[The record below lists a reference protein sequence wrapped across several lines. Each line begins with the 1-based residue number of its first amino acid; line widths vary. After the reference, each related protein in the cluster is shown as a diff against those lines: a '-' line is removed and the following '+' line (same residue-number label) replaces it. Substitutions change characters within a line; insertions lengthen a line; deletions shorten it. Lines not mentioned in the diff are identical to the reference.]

1 MQPRTRRLMQN
12 FAIAP
17 LVVGDL
23 ERRVDKQP
31 QSLRGPPRDAE
42 PGLLN
47 PVLMIEKDHRE
58 SMLARFR
65 LDPVLIAIV
74 TALALG
80 LCLNL
85 AGVPRPAALGTVSTA
100 AMIAATVGFLL
111 SIGMGLRL
119 SRMSMYVR
127 ESAVISL
134 IKFAFVPVIVT
145 SLAALAGLGD
155 VDGGI
160 PLKVTAILS
169 AMPVAMNAL
178 IPPSLFRLDL
188 DLANA
193 CWVFT
198 TLELVLVLPI
208 LIIILP
214 LL

>member
-1 MQPRTRRLMQN
+1 
-12 FAIAP
+12 
-17 LVVGDL
+17 
-23 ERRVDKQP
+23 
-31 QSLRGPPRDAE
+31 
-42 PGLLN
+42 
-47 PVLMIEKDHRE
+47 
-58 SMLARFR
+58 
-65 LDPVLIAIV
+65 
-74 TALALG
+74 
-80 LCLNL
+80 
-85 AGVPRPAALGTVSTA
+85 
-100 AMIAATVGFLL
+100 
-111 SIGMGLRL
+111 
-119 SRMSMYVR
+119 MSMYVR

-198 TLELVLVLPI
+198 TLELVVVLPI